1 MGCRDKDAPD
11 IMLRPAK
18 ETVHFLTI
26 ILADLFTQ
34 SAPVEKFVSDH
45 F

>member
-1 MGCRDKDAPD
+1 MACRDKDAPG

-26 ILADLFTQ
+26 ILAALERF
-34 SAPVEKFVSDH
+34 AYPVQKFISDH